1 MTNETKF
8 FDKELKHYQSKVEW
22 KQAHSIID
30 NYIDTASTFETSR
43 EQTIRDLTLKL
54 HTLFSDELSKQKVM
68 ISAQATLSILYDE
81 LADQTKEV
89 MQQDYYKNLKKRVLK
104 NLIVNTFNS
113 EVSMAL
119 ENGSATYK
127 SGKKT
132 IKNEWFAGDMIAK
145 QNDLVPMTTDENG
158 VPIPN
163 KIETKQSVPTR
174 AIDNYYS
181 VVIGG
186 NTKNK
191 PEGIVGKLKL
201 INELLIS
208 EVLALRTN
216 EELLK
221 IVNKTSDIICE
232 YINYDSSFDASGN
245 ATDQTLEIGKNLVR
259 DFNSENIVLNKVK
272 LPKKFKSKKVI
283 GNVKPEVI
291 ENFADQESKLI
302 PKDKVDIDYPFTE
315 VSKKPKAK
323 AS

>member
-1 MTNETKF
+1 MTKETKF

-22 KQAHSIID
+22 KEAHSIID
-30 NYIDTASTFETSR
+30 NYMDTASTFETSR
-43 EQTIRDLTLKL
+43 EQTIRDLTLKI

-104 NLIVNTFNS
+104 NLIVDTFNPN
-113 EVSMAL
+113 VSMAL
-119 ENGSATYK
+119 ENGTASYK

-132 IKNEWFAGDMIAK
+132 IKNEWLAGDMIAN
-145 QNDLVPMTTDENG
+145 QNELVPMTTDENG
-158 VPIPN
+158 VSIPN
-163 KIETKQSVPTR
+163 KVEAKQSVPTR
-174 AIDNYYS
+174 AIDNFYS

-191 PEGIVGKLKL
+191 PDGIIGKFKQ

-216 EELLK
+216 PELLE
-221 IVNKTSDIICE
+221 IVNKTSDIIDE
-232 YINYDSSFDASGN
+232 YIVYSGSFDESGKASE
-245 ATDQTLEIGKNLVR
+245 QTLEIGKNLVR
-259 DFNSENIVLNKVK
+259 DFNSEKILLNKVK
-272 LPKKFKSKKVI
+272 LPKIFKSKKVI
-283 GNVKPEVI
+283 GNVKAEAI
-291 ENFADQESKLI
+291 ENFADQEAKLVI
-302 PKDKVDIDYPFTE
+302 KDKDTGISLETE
-315 VSKKPKAK
+315 KLKKK